1 MLTNIASGF
10 TTPQPFPGSQLVK
23 SKIAA
28 SVEKDGRR
36 LGSGKVSTRP
46 SPAVFLFVCLFLFSN
61 PHVPSSRPYELRAW
75 NRLITPGKC
84 DFLLKYCRSDHV
96 TKRWEGWTAYK

>member
-23 SKIAA
+23 SKIAS

-46 SPAVFLFVCLFLFSN
+46 SPPGFFVCLSVFVFQPACSF
-61 PHVPSSRPYELRAW
+61 VPSLRIES
-75 NRLITPGKC
+75 L
-84 DFLLKYCRSDHV
+84 
-96 TKRWEGWTAYK
+96 EQAYHTWKM